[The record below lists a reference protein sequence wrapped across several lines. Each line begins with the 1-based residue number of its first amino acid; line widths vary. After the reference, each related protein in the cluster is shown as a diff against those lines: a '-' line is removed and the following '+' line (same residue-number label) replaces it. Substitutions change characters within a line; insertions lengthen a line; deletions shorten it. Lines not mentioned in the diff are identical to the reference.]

1 MEVRCAVCQEPS
13 GSRTLQARTDGA
25 RLSRLSWLTV
35 GDINGQRRYARRTDL
50 RHLVSLSLE
59 EQTDGVVRKK
69 RVADSRCGKNRLRSR
84 VSL

>member
-1 MEVRCAVCQEPS
+1 MEVRCAVCQAPS

-35 GDINGQRRYARRTDL
+35 GDINGEWRYARRTNL
-50 RHLVSLSLE
+50 RHLVSLRLE

-69 RVADSRCGKNRLRSR
+69 RLQIVGAEKID
-84 VSL
+84 

>member
-1 MEVRCAVCQEPS
+1 MEVRCAVCQAPS

-35 GDINGQRRYARRTDL
+35 GDINRERRYTGWTDL
-50 RHLVSLSLE
+50 RHLVSLRLE

-69 RVADSRCGKNRLRSR
+69 RRQIVGAEKID
-84 VSL
+84 

>member
-1 MEVRCAVCQEPS
+1 MCQAPS

-35 GDINGQRRYARRTDL
+35 GDINRERRYTRRTNL
-50 RHLVSLSLE
+50 RHLVSLRLE

-69 RVADSRCGKNRLRSR
+69 KATDSRCGKNRLRSR